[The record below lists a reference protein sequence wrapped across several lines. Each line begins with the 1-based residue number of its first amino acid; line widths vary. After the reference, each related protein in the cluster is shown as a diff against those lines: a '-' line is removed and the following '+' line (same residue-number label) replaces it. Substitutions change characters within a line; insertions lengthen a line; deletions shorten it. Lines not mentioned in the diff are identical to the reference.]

1 MPLRPILKKTAPM
14 TPVATKSEEIGA
26 SFNFDLILIR
36 NCCNLS
42 LNITL
47 TPNSNREGSTITRL
61 YPIIIKIAGVV
72 SIV

>member
-47 TPNSNREGSTITRL
+47 TLNP
-61 YPIIIKIAGVV
+61 
-72 SIV
+72 